1 MISLVFYHTFLFLT
15 TISRQVFTLFQGL
28 PMPLIVIGD
37 ENINFPNTSASPIW
51 SEAVIQFAE
60 AVAAALSGIFGTGD
74 IARQAFNLDAS
85 HNPASNVTLTGLS
98 FSSSIVRAGFV
109 RYSVFRTTTGG
120 GAITVAEA
128 GQITV
133 VYNPDGTPGSKWEIQ
148 RDYVGDASITF
159 SIDDAGQFSF
169 STATITGSSQTGK
182 ISFVGSALLQ

>member
-1 MISLVFYHTFLFLT
+1 
-15 TISRQVFTLFQGL
+15 
-28 PMPLIVIGD
+28 MPNIQIGD
-37 ENINFPNTSASPIW
+37 QVIPFPNTSASPIW

-109 RYSVFRTTTGG
+109 RYAVFRTTTTN
-120 GAITVAEA
+120 TVYEA
-128 GQITV
+128 GELTA
-133 VYNPDGTPGSKWEIQ
+133 VYNPDGTPGSKWELQ
-148 RDYVGDASITF
+148 REYVGDASITF

-169 STATITGSSQTGK
+169 STTTIPGANQTGK
-182 ISFVGSALLQ
+182 ISFVAQALLQ